1 MTDKRW
7 RFPPELRTMAVVP
20 RWSVVWTLQRD
31 TVANHTYFVAFYA
44 HAIARLIDWDGDLGE
59 LLYRALVH
67 DAEECISGDI
77 VSPIKDE
84 IVSERANAFLQLK
97 LQERMPFVVQDLEEI
112 DHLTPEEEAD
122 EAWRIIKAADK
133 LDALIFL
140 LTERRLGNGVV
151 ATHLPR
157 AWARTEAYWRA
168 LPAEKDVINELW
180 NTVIVPAIKAHET
193 EGGAGLL

>member
-1 MTDKRW
+1 MTDRRW
-7 RFPPELRTMAVVP
+7 RFPPELRTMSVVP
-20 RWSVVWTLQRD
+20 RWSIVWTLQRD
-31 TVANHTYFVAFYA
+31 TVANHTYFVTFYA
-44 HAIARLIDWDGDLGE
+44 HAIAHLIKWDGDLGA
-59 LLYRALVH
+59 LLFRALVH

-84 IVSERANAFLQLK
+84 IVSDRAYAFLQLK
-97 LQERMPFVVQDLEEI
+97 LKERMPFVVRDLE
-112 DHLTPEEEAD
+112 TAAAD
-122 EAWRIIKAADK
+122 DGDWDEEAWRIIKSADK

-157 AWARTEAYWRA
+157 AWARAEAYWRA

-180 NTVIVPAIKAHET
+180 NTVVVPAVKAHET